1 MEPAIGRNLIGRV
14 NVGDLLT
21 RSAARYPERL
31 ALVEGARR
39 LNYRE
44 LNALANRTADG
55 LAGLGLRRGD
65 AVALMSTNNI
75 EFLAVYFACAKLGLI
90 CVPINLFW
98 RHKELGY
105 VLSHAGAV
113 AAVVE
118 SGLIEQLRTGLD
130 DAPALET

>member
-1 MEPAIGRNLIGRV
+1 
-14 NVGDLLT
+14 
-21 RSAARYPERL
+21 
-31 ALVEGARR
+31 
-39 LNYRE
+39 
-44 LNALANRTADG
+44 
-55 LAGLGLRRGD
+55 

-75 EFLAVYFACAKLGLI
+75 EFLGVYFARAKLGLV

-118 SGLIEQLRTGLD
+118 SELIEQLRTGLD
-130 DAPALET
+130 DAPALENIIVIGGSAPSEIAGRPARALSKLIEGASME